1 MKSNRSMIIA
11 AFLLAATP
19 LILQGCGGANGHE
32 FTGQWQNVK
41 DPADLVTIAKEG
53 DQFIVTTSRDEKV
66 IPVYDKSQN
75 LLRIQRGSFGELVI
89 SHRKQ
94 TDTLMGEGD
103 EYQRVK

>member
-11 AFLLAATP
+11 ALLLAATP
-19 LILQGCGGANGHE
+19 LILQGCGGADGHE

-103 EYQRVK
+103 EYRRVK